1 MAVYTS
7 LSLEDASRITDAHS
21 LGPCLEITPVSAGSV
36 NSNFFLRS
44 PGGRHFLR
52 IYEEQGTDGVAYEW
66 SLLDFLAE
74 AGIPVPQ
81 RVAGPAP
88 GAICVAG
95 KPTAVFEVVAG
106 EDPVEV
112 GFGGRGGDLVDA
124 RGVHAQLEGFGEAE
138 ECGELPPGFQLR
150 EERAVN
156 VSSERDFLL
165 GKTPVNTKLSYNSP
179 KSGSNIFF
187 HGREGIAGRGKELLV
202 ITNN

>member
-1 MAVYTS
+1 MRRGVVSIIRRVDCFFDT
-7 LSLEDASRITDAHS
+7 LED
-21 LGPCLEITPVSAGSV
+21 
-36 NSNFFLRS
+36 
-44 PGGRHFLR
+44 GGRF
-52 IYEEQGTDGVAYEW
+52 DV
-66 SLLDFLAE
+66 
-74 AGIPVPQ
+74 
-81 RVAGPAP
+81 
-88 GAICVAG
+88 
-95 KPTAVFEVVAG
+95 
-106 EDPVEV
+106 
-112 GFGGRGGDLVDA
+112 
-124 RGVHAQLEGFGEAE
+124 EGFGEAE